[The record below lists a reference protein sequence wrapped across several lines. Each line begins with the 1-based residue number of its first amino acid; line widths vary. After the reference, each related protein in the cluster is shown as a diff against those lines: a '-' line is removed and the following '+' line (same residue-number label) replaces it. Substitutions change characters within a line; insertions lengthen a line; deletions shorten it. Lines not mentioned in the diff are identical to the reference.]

1 MQRLRLSK
9 PKCWGNGDIVRE
21 EVKMAILLFVHGLES
36 SFSIEMHEMQHAG
49 VPPAS
54 HRRNGTPKVE
64 LTNSARALQRSM
76 GHLEEKSSASCAW
89 HQISQGFARKRASI
103 KPISI
108 RYCRIQILNKHMP
121 TWSGCIQSH
130 DVETLRQCGVRE
142 MASLRRAN
150 DCSYSCPC
158 FIYVS
163 FSQDLLN
170 MIKREESWVP

>member
-21 EVKMAILLFVHGLES
+21 KVK
-36 SFSIEMHEMQHAG
+36 HAG

-76 GHLEEKSSASCAW
+76 GHLEEKSSAWCAW
-89 HQISQGFARKRASI
+89 HQMTPNQPRFPRKRASI

-108 RYCRIQILNKHMP
+108 RYYRIQILKKHMP

-130 DVETLRQCGVRE
+130 DVETWLRQCGVRE

-158 FIYVS
+158 FIYMS

-170 MIKREESWVP
+170 MIKREESWVS